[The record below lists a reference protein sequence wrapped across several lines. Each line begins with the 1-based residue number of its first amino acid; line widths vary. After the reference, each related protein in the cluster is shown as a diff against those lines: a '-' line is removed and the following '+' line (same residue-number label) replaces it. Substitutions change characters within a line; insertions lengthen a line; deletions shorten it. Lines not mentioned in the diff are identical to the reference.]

1 MKNFKKPLPYIPR
14 VLIKMNTGTKVIFS
28 KKDKAKK
35 RSNLNR
41 FEWA

>member
-1 MKNFKKPLPYIPR
+1 MKKFKKSLPYIPR
-14 VLIKMNTGTKVIFS
+14 VLVKMNTGTKVILS
-28 KKDKAKK
+28 KKDKAQK